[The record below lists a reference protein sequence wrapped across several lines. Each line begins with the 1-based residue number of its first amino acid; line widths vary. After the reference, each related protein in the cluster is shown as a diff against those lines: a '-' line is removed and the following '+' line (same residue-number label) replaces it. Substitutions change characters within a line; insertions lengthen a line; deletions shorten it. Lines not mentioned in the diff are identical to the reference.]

1 MSARIQ
7 LFDLKTTY
15 QFETISG
22 IDQYNMPLY
31 SVQTEPGGQNIASF
45 PVYQGFLSPI
55 FVNGIQ
61 VPFYTDENAF
71 YNLWPDYIQSL
82 VQVAT
87 GDGVTKTFQFTLPF
101 FPALPGHLDI
111 TGVNAYYGGQTV
123 ATDPIFANVFPVTGS
138 PATFINIPTTSFY
151 PGVYIT
157 FTNASGGNTTI
168 TDSGI
173 FLETNTTGD
182 LYGLLMQP
190 GNAPFGNQVLGSGIG
205 GTYSTTVNTVNYQTG
220 VVNITFPA
228 APPAGTP
235 IQAQCFFY
243 EAGIPRAVLFYNNC
257 ITVRPPPNI
266 QYLVSME
273 AYLTPAAFLST
284 SQALV
289 FGYASEYIA
298 RGAAR
303 KMLSDTGDWEQ
314 FNAYE
319 PLFIEQER
327 LVWKRSQRQFTESR
341 TATIFSQTQG
351 QTNYNNIGTGS
362 N

>member
-1 MSARIQ
+1 MSARMQ

-15 QFETISG
+15 QFETIAG
-22 IDQYNMPLY
+22 LDQYNMPLY
-31 SVQTEPGGQNIASF
+31 SVQTQPGAQDITSF
-45 PVYQGFLSPI
+45 PVYQGFISPV

-61 VPFYTDENAF
+61 VPFYTDQNSF
-71 YNLWPDYIQSL
+71 YNLWPQYTQSL

-87 GDGVTKTFQFTLPF
+87 GNGSDTTFQFTLPF
-101 FPALPGHLDI
+101 FPAIPGHVDI
-111 TGVNAYYGGQTV
+111 QGILANGTTPLE
-123 ATDPIFANVFPVTGS
+123 DPIFADKFETNSTG
-138 PATFINIPTTSFY
+138 FIKIPSTSFY
-151 PGVYIT
+151 PGIYIT
-157 FTNASGGNTTI
+157 YTNANGSNTTI

-173 FLETNTTGD
+173 FLDTNTTGN
-182 LYGLLMQP
+182 LYGLLMKP
-190 GNAPFGNQVLGSGIG
+190 GNPPFGNEVLGPGVG
-205 GTYSTTVNTVNYQTG
+205 GTYSVTENTVNYQTG
-220 VVNITFPA
+220 VVNVTFPV

-243 EAGIPRAVLFYNNC
+243 ESGIPRAVLFYNNC

-284 SQALV
+284 SQSLV
-289 FGYASEYIA
+289 FGYMSEYIA

-303 KMLSDTGDWEQ
+303 KILSDTGDWEQ